1 LEQIRLEATRP
12 VLLQEVTFL
21 EVETLRS
28 TLIDGGQGYF
38 VPKTSGHVNI
48 VTEILLLKQYGT
60 GGFEYI
66 ANNLGERFLV
76 DCHTRYQMIPFGEPP
91 KQR

>member
-48 VTEILLLKQYGT
+48 VTEILLLK
-60 GGFEYI
+60 
-66 ANNLGERFLV
+66 
-76 DCHTRYQMIPFGEPP
+76 
-91 KQR
+91 